1 MEFSAKDLR
10 VLVTAGAA
18 GIGRVIART
27 FVEHGARVHICDIDE
42 KALAETKKQLPAVS
56 QTVADVARL
65 DDVERLFEDVK
76 KILRG
81 LDVLV
86 NNAGIAGPTAKVEDI
101 RPEDWDRCIAVDL
114 NGMFYCTRKAM
125 PLIKAA
131 GGGSIINLSSAAG
144 RLAFPMRTPYSA
156 AKWAIVGFTE
166 SLAAEAG
173 PDKVRVN
180 CIQPGIVEGER
191 IDRVIAAKAKGLGLS
206 ERRSPQAHGRG
217 REHADHRHPAGHRRH
232 GALPRDRRAAHLGPG
247 DLGLRRDEVSRLR
260 NSDKRPTVVPANAGT
275 HIFQKTGPREFTNE
289 VQHSLRGV
297 LQWGP
302 GSTGISRLKRGVRL
316 PGVIRPGNLSG
327 RSLQRWIAS
336 HRALLG
342 AQAQQRP
349 DGLRP
354 SYAASRPRRGAGRAA
369 SLSASPSSRKPF

>member
-1 MEFSAKDLR
+1 MEFSAKGLR

-42 KALAETKKQLPAVS
+42 RALASTKKQLPTVT
-56 QTVADVARL
+56 QTVADVAKL
-65 DDVERLFEDVK
+65 EDVERLFKDVEK
-76 KILRG
+76 SLRG

-86 NNAGIAGPTAKVEDI
+86 NNAGVAGPTAKVEDI

-125 PLIKAA
+125 PLIKEA

-144 RLAFPMRTPYSA
+144 RLAFPMRTPYAA

-191 IDRVIAAKAKGLGLS
+191 IDRVIDAKAKALGISFEEQKQRSLEKVS
-206 ERRSPQAHGRG
+206 MRTMVSPQDIANVALFLATAPGRHISG
-217 REHADHRHPAGHRRH
+217 QAISVCG
-232 GALPRDRRAAHLGPG
+232 
-247 DLGLRRDEVSRLR
+247 
-260 NSDKRPTVVPANAGT
+260 GT
-275 HIFQKTGPREFTNE
+275 RYL
-289 VQHSLRGV
+289 V
-297 LQWGP
+297 
-302 GSTGISRLKRGVRL
+302 
-316 PGVIRPGNLSG
+316 
-327 RSLQRWIAS
+327 
-336 HRALLG
+336 
-342 AQAQQRP
+342 
-349 DGLRP
+349 
-354 SYAASRPRRGAGRAA
+354 
-369 SLSASPSSRKPF
+369 